1 MVRAIQT
8 SANQMHQTKKR
19 PLEDDQI
26 SISHVES
33 GASTHPAKRRPKMTL
48 EQLDHAKRV
57 RATGAC
63 LRCYVQKLKCSAGR
77 PCQTCLR
84 VFQKASDSK
93 VIQWTACITSSL
105 PDLNIFTL
113 GISIFGSEPP
123 PLGGQQQKY
132 DLRIARSVYTAILE
146 NGGFTDATLPLDS
159 LYMKVLQHRYGRR
172 ASEVHPFILDSLN
185 PLHILVKLNV
195 ILLGSPVIGVHLIGH
210 VHYLQK
216 LRAHCAIVAFE
227 GLGRAL
233 DRTTLATS
241 SQNRQSALIVQAA
254 LLLDQVMNMK
264 GELPSAGISYA
275 QGAVFDEMRYHL
287 IQFLSY
293 YLQKLVPA
301 RGSAFSDYIKEV
313 EHYGSLGQL
322 FWDTL
327 AALMP
332 CLYLRKAPALR
343 SYSGMSWD
351 ACGVEE
357 GEALCDYFSSKCSIK
372 CQ

>member
-1 MVRAIQT
+1 
-8 SANQMHQTKKR
+8 
-19 PLEDDQI
+19 
-26 SISHVES
+26 
-33 GASTHPAKRRPKMTL
+33 
-48 EQLDHAKRV
+48 
-57 RATGAC
+57 
-63 LRCYVQKLKCSAGR
+63 
-77 PCQTCLR
+77 
-84 VFQKASDSK
+84 
-93 VIQWTACITSSL
+93 VIQWTACVTSSL

-113 GISIFGSEPP
+113 GKLKSSIHRDPSLINLGISIFGSEPP
-123 PLGGQQQKY
+123 SPGGQQQKY
-132 DLRIARSVYTAILE
+132 DLRTAISVYTAIFE
-146 NGGFTDATLPLDS
+146 NGDFPDPTLPLDG
-159 LYMKVLQHRYGRR
+159 LYMKVLQHRYGHR
-172 ASEVHPFILDSLN
+172 ASEVHPFILDSLD

-195 ILLGSPVIGVHLIGH
+195 ILLGSPVIGFHLIGH
-210 VHYLQK
+210 VRYLQK
-216 LRAHCAIVAFE
+216 LRALCAIIAFE

-264 GELPSAGISYA
+264 GDLPSAGISYA
-275 QGAVFDEMRYHL
+275 KGAVFDEMRYHL

-293 YLQKLVPA
+293 YLQKLVQD
-301 RGSAFSDYIKEV
+301 RGSAFSDYIQEV
-313 EHYGSLGQL
+313 AHYGALGQI

-332 CLYLRKAPALR
+332 SIRLRKPPTLR

-357 GEALCDYFSSKCSIK
+357 GEALCDYFASNCSIK